1 MVEELANEEI
11 RTFIDS
17 ITNQFGF
24 EELSKVKKT
33 SNDFES
39 VQIITTTKG
48 VFKGR
53 DSYLAIVCNFVDRN
67 NLNPEFQRNFDN
79 QFPVENLY
87 KGDKYLLCLANSR
100 IYSFNVEYFNELN
113 SVIDEIDNEY
123 PLSDRKITIGIDDDN
138 DFHILII
145 STELAYFLVA
155 GLIDDN
161 QEEEE
166 RVILSNKLE
175 SSQPFFDFKAPIH
188 FEWNN
193 LLGDKD
199 RQFER
204 ICELLLQNES
214 NITSIIPIGKTRAS
228 DRGRDFEVIEK
239 VDGLNSRTEIKWL
252 VQCKFSGNSISP
264 SSISGW
270 TDRIIE
276 HKYDGYWLMTNN
288 DITPNLFDQFKDV
301 SNNEDYQI
309 KTRFWQRSDFHIK
322 LNVHSELFTN
332 NDIFEI
338 K

>member
-1 MVEELANEEI
+1 MEEELDNEQI
-11 RTFIDS
+11 RVFIDS
-17 ITNQFGF
+17 ITEQFGF
-24 EELSKVKKT
+24 EEVSKVKDT

-39 VQIITTTKG
+39 VQIKTITKG

-53 DSYLAIVCNFVDRN
+53 DGYLGIICNFVERRN
-67 NLNPEFQRNFDN
+67 LKPEFQRFFDN
-79 QFPVENLY
+79 QFPVDNLY
-87 KGDKYLLCLANSR
+87 EGEKYLLCLANSK
-100 IYSFNVEYFNELN
+100 IHSFNIVYFNEIN
-113 SVIDEIDNEY
+113 SVIDEIDYEF
-123 PLSDRKITIGIDDDN
+123 PLTERTISVGIDK

-145 STELAYFLVA
+145 STEIAHFLVA
-155 GLIDDN
+155 GLLDDN

-175 SSQPFFDFKAPIH
+175 SSQPFFEFKAPIH
-188 FEWNN
+188 FDWKK

-204 ICELLLQNES
+204 ICELLLQKES

-239 VDGLNSRTEIKWL
+239 VGGLNSNTEIKWL
-252 VQCKFSGNSISP
+252 VQCKFSENSISP

-276 HKYDGYWLMTNN
+276 HKYDGFWLMTNN

-322 LNVHSELFTN
+322 LNVHSELFTK